1 MDHDRIVHDEIRRA
15 MSERRQQEAAAKQAL
30 YGGQEG
36 WFAECSR
43 RKAADGDYQLARVI
57 VRLIRKGGEAGSLR
71 CRVADRP
78 LLSADPAVEAFWKS
92 VAAAGPEAWQ
102 EEKRRVKRV
111 EEMALDSDDL
121 DVRLLA
127 LDAYAVRSLM
137 DTYRAW
143 GQMLLDA
150 GAG

>member
-1 MDHDRIVHDEIRRA
+1 MD
-15 MSERRQQEAAAKQAL
+15 
-30 YGGQEG
+30 
-36 WFAECSR
+36 
-43 RKAADGDYQLARVI
+43 ADHPANRVPFP
-57 VRLIRKGGEAGSLR
+57 RLFT
-71 CRVADRP
+71 ADRP

-92 VAAAGPEAWQ
+92 VAATGPEAWQ
-102 EEKRRVKRV
+102 EEKLRVKRV
-111 EEMALDSDDL
+111 EEAALDSDDPE
-121 DVRLLA
+121 VRLLA